1 MSALTDKLKK
11 QAKALIPRFYREYK
25 GASDWWHSVK
35 VDGAYYDLNFLTHD
49 PDGTGEFPS
58 GMQSQVKVVA
68 YKHTSDP
75 YPKGT
80 SLGYFKGKKVR
91 RKFEDMEVEENPA
104 GIHPRIQETF
114 EEYGVTSPKTQKRM
128 MSVILRA
135 LPVSQR
141 TLDGM
146 EYAVEKY
153 FKKMGQKAYGQTM
166 KSMGY
171 VRANPSGGRVSMRLG
186 SLWGKGYSKPSR
198 PLFSKGGY
206 AVVTTYTDGQI
217 DIGTPHSTK
226 AEAEE
231 AALYAQQ
238 MASAESGRRAYKI
251 EVLPV
256 TSVAKNPPAKGGG
269 YIVVKTYTG
278 GRQEFTDHI
287 ETLAEARKFRK
298 YFLDQNEKSLLYRGR
313 TLFDSV
319 EIFPHTAILRNPPLS
334 SHGSSIKIKRTHGLS
349 LAEMKA
355 LYKLVKQGSHMAT
368 AFARKKLEVPRS
380 ASASDLLAVV
390 DHHIRDLAGR

>member
-1 MSALTDKLKK
+1 
-11 QAKALIPRFYREYK
+11 
-25 GASDWWHSVK
+25 
-35 VDGAYYDLNFLTHD
+35 
-49 PDGTGEFPS
+49 
-58 GMQSQVKVVA
+58 MQSQVKVVA

-91 RKFEDMEVEENPA
+91 RKFDDMEVEENPA
-104 GIHPRIQETF
+104 GITFFDMVGNKSVTWTPYTHPRIQETF
-114 EEYGVTSPKTQKRM
+114 EEYGVTSPNTQKRM
-128 MSVILRA
+128 MSAVLRE
-135 LPVSQR
+135 LPESQR
-141 TLDGM
+141 TLDGI
-146 EYAVEKY
+146 EYALEKY
-153 FKKMGQKAYGQTM
+153 FKKMGQKAYDQTM

-186 SLWGKGYSKPSR
+186 SLWGKGYSKQSRAPR

-206 AVVTTYTDGQI
+206 AVVTTYTDGQV

-231 AALYAQQ
+231 AALYAQR

-256 TSVAKNPPAKGGG
+256 TSVTKNPPSKGGG

-298 YFLDQNEKSLLYRGR
+298 YFLEQNEKSLLYRGR

-334 SHGSSIKIKRTHGLS
+334 SHGSSIRTKRTHGLS
-349 LAEMKA
+349 LPQMRA
-355 LYKLVKQGSHMAT
+355 LYKLVKQGNDMGIAY
-368 AFARKKLEVPRS
+368 ARKKLEVPRS
-380 ASASDLLAVV
+380 ASKSDLLAVV
-390 DHHIRDLAGR
+390 DHHIRDLADR

>member
-1 MSALTDKLKK
+1 MSALTNKLKK

-25 GASDWWHSVK
+25 GSSDWWHSVK

-49 PDGTGEFPS
+49 PDGTGEFPAKFRDA
-58 GMQSQVKVVA
+58 VKVVA
-68 YKHTSDP
+68 YKVVEDKDGSLRQSDR
-75 YPKGT
+75 GLIR
-80 SLGYFKGKKVR
+80 LGYFKGKKVR
-91 RKFEDMEVEENPA
+91 RKFEEMDVEENPA

-153 FKKMGQKAYGQTM
+153 FKKMGQKAYDQTM

-198 PLFSKGGY
+198 PLLSRGGY

-238 MASAESGRRAYKI
+238 MASAKSGSRPYKI

-256 TSVAKNPPAKGGG
+256 TSVAKNPP
-269 YIVVKTYTG
+269 
-278 GRQEFTDHI
+278 
-287 ETLAEARKFRK
+287 
-298 YFLDQNEKSLLYRGR
+298 
-313 TLFDSV
+313 
-319 EIFPHTAILRNPPLS
+319 LS
-334 SHGSSIKIKRTHGLS
+334 SHGSSIRIKRTHGLS
-349 LAEMKA
+349 LAEMRA
-355 LYKLVKQGSHMAT
+355 LYKLVKQGNNMADKY
-368 AFARKKLEVPRS
+368 ARKKLEVPYS
-380 ASASDLLAVV
+380 ESKSNLLAVIN
-390 DHHIRDLAGR
+390 HHIADLSGR